1 MINEQKRIFFELK
14 ETFMQKF
21 EQAVS
26 YIENGEAEK
35 GLQLLKEQLRVAND
49 EEKYDIARYYHT
61 LGFMD
66 EALAITEDL
75 RLLYPEESE
84 FTVFL
89 AELYIDLDK
98 EDEAIEVLHDIPEN
112 DDLYVQSLLLVA
124 DLFQMQGFDDVA
136 EQKLLKAKEMM
147 PDEPV
152 ITFGLAELYSSKG
165 EEQKAITYYE
175 SLLAE
180 HKVMGGVVIA
190 LRLAETLSAIGNW
203 EEAISYYEA
212 GLEEQKDIHSL
223 FGYAFTLYQGE
234 EYQRAIG
241 AWQELKELDP
251 EYASLYMY
259 LAKSYEKEGML
270 QESYETL
277 QEGIKVD
284 ELSVPFYV
292 ELANIAAKLGNIAE
306 AEEVLQKALEL
317 DPGHLGAILKYAY
330 ILKEQEKYEE
340 LIAVVERAI
349 DSGEPDTQLLWDLAF
364 AKKQLE
370 MYSDALKHY
379 ESAYTSFKNHPDF
392 LEEYGYFL
400 LEEGMRKEAKEVF
413 TQLIQLDPTQIH
425 IEELLYNLEDF
436 S

>member
-1 MINEQKRIFFELK
+1 MNRREYFLELK

-35 GLQLLKEQLRVAND
+35 GLQLLKEQLQIAND

-66 EALAITEDL
+66 EALTITEDL

-165 EEQKAITYYE
+165 EEQKAITHYE

-251 EYASLYMY
+251 DYASLYMY

-277 QEGIKVD
+277 HEGIKVD

-292 ELANIAAKLGNIAE
+292 ELANIAAKLGKVVE

-317 DPGHLGAILKYAY
+317 DPGHLGATLKYAY

>member
-1 MINEQKRIFFELK
+1 
-14 ETFMQKF
+14 MQKF

-26 YIENGEAEK
+26 YIENGEVEK
-35 GLQLLKEQLRVAND
+35 GLQQLKEQVKQGTD

-61 LGFMD
+61 LGFVE
-66 EALAITEDL
+66 EALAIVEDL
-75 RLLYPEESE
+75 HLLYPEESE
-84 FTVFL
+84 FTIFL

-98 EDEAIEVLHDIPEN
+98 EDEAIEVLHDIPE
-112 DDLYVQSLLLVA
+112 DDDFYVQSLLLVA

-136 EQKLLKAKEMM
+136 EQKLLKAKEIM
-147 PDEPV
+147 PEEPV
-152 ITFGLAELYSSKG
+152 IIFGLAELYSSKG
-165 EEQKAITYYE
+165 EEKKAIQYYQ

-203 EEAISYYEA
+203 EEAIPYYEE

-234 EYQRAIG
+234 EYQRAINV
-241 AWQELKELDP
+241 WQELKELDP

-259 LAKSYEKEGML
+259 LAKCYEKEGML

-277 QEGIKVD
+277 HDGIKVD
-284 ELSVPFYV
+284 ELSVPLYV
-292 ELANIAAKLGNIAE
+292 EMANIAAKLGKMAE
-306 AEEVLQKALEL
+306 AEEVLQKALQL
-317 DPGHLGAILKYAY
+317 DPGHLGATLKYAY

-340 LIAVVERAI
+340 LIRVVEHARE
-349 DSGEPDTQLLWDLAF
+349 SGEQDTQLLWDLAF

-413 TQLIQLDPTQIH
+413 TRLIQLDPTQIH

>member
-1 MINEQKRIFFELK
+1 MINEQKRIFLELK

-35 GLQLLKEQLRVAND
+35 GLQLLKEQLKIAND

-61 LGFMD
+61 LGFTD
-66 EALAITEDL
+66 EALSITEDL

-190 LRLAETLSAIGNW
+190 LRLGETLSAIGNW

-277 QEGIKVD
+277 HEGIKVD

-292 ELANIAAKLGNIAE
+292 ELANIAAKLGKIAE

-317 DPGHLGAILKYAY
+317 DPGHLGATLKYAY

>member
-1 MINEQKRIFFELK
+1 
-14 ETFMQKF
+14 MQKF
-21 EQAVS
+21 EKAVS

-35 GLQLLKEQLRVAND
+35 GLQLLKEQLKIAND
-49 EEKYDIARYYHT
+49 EERYDIARYYHT
-61 LGFMD
+61 LGFTD
-66 EALAITEDL
+66 EALSITEDL

-190 LRLAETLSAIGNW
+190 LRLGETLSAIGNW

-277 QEGIKVD
+277 HEGIKVD

-292 ELANIAAKLGNIAE
+292 ELANIAAKLGKIAE

-317 DPGHLGAILKYAY
+317 DPGHLGATLKYAY

>member
-1 MINEQKRIFFELK
+1 MNRKEYFLELK

-35 GLQLLKEQLRVAND
+35 GLQLLKEQLKIAND

-61 LGFMD
+61 LGFTD
-66 EALAITEDL
+66 EALSITEDL

-190 LRLAETLSAIGNW
+190 LRLGETLSAIGNW

-277 QEGIKVD
+277 HEGIKVD

-292 ELANIAAKLGNIAE
+292 ELANIAAKLGKIAE

-317 DPGHLGAILKYAY
+317 DPGHLGATLKYAY

>member
-1 MINEQKRIFFELK
+1 MNRKEYFLELK

-35 GLQLLKEQLRVAND
+35 GLQLLKEQLKIAND
-49 EEKYDIARYYHT
+49 EERYDIARYYHT
-61 LGFMD
+61 LGFTD
-66 EALAITEDL
+66 EALSITEDL

-190 LRLAETLSAIGNW
+190 LRLGETLSAIGNW

-277 QEGIKVD
+277 HEGIKVD

-292 ELANIAAKLGNIAE
+292 ELANIAAKLGKIAE

-317 DPGHLGAILKYAY
+317 DPGHLGATLKYAY

>member
-1 MINEQKRIFFELK
+1 
-14 ETFMQKF
+14 MQKF

-35 GLQLLKEQLRVAND
+35 GLQLLKEQLEIAND
-49 EEKYDIARYYHT
+49 EERYDIARYYHT
-61 LGFMD
+61 LGFTD
-66 EALAITEDL
+66 EALSITEDL

-190 LRLAETLSAIGNW
+190 LRLGETLSAIGNW

-277 QEGIKVD
+277 HEGIKID

-292 ELANIAAKLGNIAE
+292 ELANIAAKLGKIAE

-317 DPGHLGAILKYAY
+317 DPGHLGATLKYAY

>member
-1 MINEQKRIFFELK
+1 
-14 ETFMQKF
+14 MQKF

-35 GLQLLKEQLRVAND
+35 GLELLKELVKQGTD

-61 LGFMD
+61 LGFID

-84 FTVFL
+84 FTIFL

-98 EDEAIEVLHDIPEN
+98 EDEAIEVLHDIPE
-112 DDLYVQSLLLVA
+112 DDELYVQSLLLVA

-147 PDEPV
+147 PEEPV

-165 EEQKAITYYE
+165 EEQKAIAYYE

-203 EEAISYYEA
+203 EEAITYYEE

-241 AWQELKELDP
+241 AWKELKELDP

-259 LAKSYEKEGML
+259 LAKCYEKEGML

-277 QEGIKVD
+277 HEGIKID
-284 ELSVPFYV
+284 ELSVPLYV
-292 ELANIAAKLGNIAE
+292 ELANIAAKIGKLAE
-306 AEEVLQKALEL
+306 AEELLQKALQL

-340 LIAVVERAI
+340 LIAAVENAM
-349 DSGEPDTQLLWDLAF
+349 DSGEQDTQLLWDLAF

-400 LEEGMRKEAKEVF
+400 LEEGLRRKAKEVF
-413 TQLIQLDPTQIH
+413 TRLLQLDPTQIH

>member
-1 MINEQKRIFFELK
+1 
-14 ETFMQKF
+14 MQKF

-35 GLQLLKEQLRVAND
+35 GLQLLKEQLKVAND

-61 LGFMD
+61 LGFTD
-66 EALAITEDL
+66 EALSITEDL

-175 SLLAE
+175 TLLAE

-292 ELANIAAKLGNIAE
+292 ELANIAAKLGKIAE

>member
-1 MINEQKRIFFELK
+1 
-14 ETFMQKF
+14 MQKF

-35 GLQLLKEQLRVAND
+35 GLTQLKELVKQGTD

-61 LGFMD
+61 LGFID

-84 FTVFL
+84 FTIFL

-98 EDEAIEVLHDIPEN
+98 EDEAIEVLHDISE
-112 DDLYVQSLLLVA
+112 DDELYVQSLLLVA

-147 PDEPV
+147 PEEPV

-165 EEQKAITYYE
+165 EEQKAIAYYQ
-175 SLLAE
+175 SLLSD

-203 EEAISYYEA
+203 EEAITYYEE

-234 EYQRAIG
+234 EYQRSIG
-241 AWQELKELDP
+241 AWEELKELDP

-259 LAKSYEKEGML
+259 LAKCYEREGML

-277 QEGIKVD
+277 HEGIKID
-284 ELSVPFYV
+284 ELSVPLYV
-292 ELANIAAKLGNIAE
+292 ELANIAAKIGKLAE
-306 AEEVLQKALEL
+306 AEELLQKALQI

-340 LIAVVERAI
+340 LIVVVENAM
-349 DSGEPDTQLLWDLAF
+349 DSGEQDTQLLWDLAF

-400 LEEGMRKEAKEVF
+400 LEEGLRKEAKEVF
-413 TQLIQLDPTQIH
+413 TRLLQLDPTQIH

>member
-1 MINEQKRIFFELK
+1 
-14 ETFMQKF
+14 MQKF

-234 EYQRAIG
+234 ECQRAIG

-292 ELANIAAKLGNIAE
+292 ELANIAAKLGKIAE

>member
-1 MINEQKRIFFELK
+1 
-14 ETFMQKF
+14 MQNF

-35 GLQLLKEQLRVAND
+35 GLQLLKEQLQVAND

-61 LGFMD
+61 LGFTD

-136 EQKLLKAKEMM
+136 EQKLLKAKEIM
-147 PDEPV
+147 PEEPV

-277 QEGIKVD
+277 HEGIKVD
-284 ELSVPFYV
+284 ELAVPFYV
-292 ELANIAAKLGNIAE
+292 ELANIAAKLGKVAE

-317 DPGHLGAILKYAY
+317 DPGHLGAILKYTY
-330 ILKEQEKYEE
+330 ILKGQEKYEE
-340 LIAVVERAI
+340 LITVVEHAI
-349 DSGEPDTQLLWDLAF
+349 DSGEQDTQLLWDLAF

>member
-1 MINEQKRIFFELK
+1 MNRKEYFLELK

-35 GLQLLKEQLRVAND
+35 GLQLLKEQLKIAND
-49 EEKYDIARYYHT
+49 EERYDIARYYHT
-61 LGFMD
+61 LGFTD
-66 EALAITEDL
+66 EALSITEDL

-190 LRLAETLSAIGNW
+190 LRLGETLSAIGNW

-277 QEGIKVD
+277 HEGIKID

-292 ELANIAAKLGNIAE
+292 ELANIAAKLGKIAE

-317 DPGHLGAILKYAY
+317 DPGHLGATLKYAY

>member
-1 MINEQKRIFFELK
+1 
-14 ETFMQKF
+14 MQKF

-26 YIENGEAEK
+26 YIENGEVEK
-35 GLQLLKEQLRVAND
+35 GLQQLKEQVKQGTD

-61 LGFMD
+61 LGFVD
-66 EALAITEDL
+66 EALAIAEDL
-75 RLLYPEESE
+75 HLLYPEESE
-84 FTVFL
+84 FTIFL

-98 EDEAIEVLHDIPEN
+98 EDEAIEVLHDIPE
-112 DDLYVQSLLLVA
+112 DDDFYVQSLLLVA

-136 EQKLLKAKEMM
+136 EQKLLKAKEIM
-147 PDEPV
+147 PEEPV
-152 ITFGLAELYSSKG
+152 IIFGLAELYSSKG
-165 EEQKAITYYE
+165 EEKKAIQYYQ

-180 HKVMGGVVIA
+180 HKVMGGVIIA
-190 LRLAETLSAIGNW
+190 LRLAETLSAVGNW
-203 EEAISYYEA
+203 EEAIPYYEE

-234 EYQRAIG
+234 EYPRAISV
-241 AWQELKELDP
+241 WQELKELDP

-259 LAKSYEKEGML
+259 LAKCYEKEGML

-277 QEGIKVD
+277 HDGIKVD
-284 ELSVPFYV
+284 ELSVPLYV
-292 ELANIAAKLGNIAE
+292 ELANIAAKLGKMAE
-306 AEEVLQKALEL
+306 AEEVLQKALRL
-317 DPGHLGAILKYAY
+317 DPGHLGAILKYVY
-330 ILKEQEKYEE
+330 ILKGQEKYEE
-340 LIAVVERAI
+340 LIRVVENARE
-349 DSGEPDTQLLWDLAF
+349 SGEQDAQLLWDLAF

-413 TQLIQLDPTQIH
+413 TRLIQLDPTQIH

>member
-1 MINEQKRIFFELK
+1 
-14 ETFMQKF
+14 MQKF

-35 GLQLLKEQLRVAND
+35 GLEQLKELVKQGTD

-61 LGFMD
+61 LGFID

-84 FTVFL
+84 FTIFL

-98 EDEAIEVLHDIPEN
+98 EDEAIEVLHDIPE
-112 DDLYVQSLLLVA
+112 DDELYVQSLLLVA

-147 PDEPV
+147 PEEPV

-165 EEQKAITYYE
+165 EEQKAIVYYQ

-180 HKVMGGVVIA
+180 QKVMGGVVIA

-203 EEAISYYEA
+203 EEAIVYYEE

-259 LAKSYEKEGML
+259 LAKCYEKEGML

-277 QEGIKVD
+277 HEGIKID
-284 ELSVPFYV
+284 ELSVPLYV
-292 ELANIAAKLGNIAE
+292 ELANIAVKIGKVAE
-306 AEEVLQKALEL
+306 AEELLQKALQL
-317 DPGHLGAILKYAY
+317 DPGHLGAILKYVY

-340 LIAVVERAI
+340 LIVVVERAM
-349 DSGEPDTQLLWDLAF
+349 DGGEQDTQLLWDLAF

-400 LEEGMRKEAKEVF
+400 LEEGLRKEAKEVF
-413 TQLIQLDPTQIH
+413 TRLLQLDPTQIH

>member
-1 MINEQKRIFFELK
+1 
-14 ETFMQKF
+14 MQMF

-35 GLQLLKEQLRVAND
+35 GLQLLKEQLKIAND

-61 LGFMD
+61 LGFTD

-165 EEQKAITYYE
+165 EEQKAIAHYE

-292 ELANIAAKLGNIAE
+292 ELANIAAKLGKIAE

>member
-1 MINEQKRIFFELK
+1 
-14 ETFMQKF
+14 MQKF

-66 EALAITEDL
+66 EALAIIDDL

-241 AWQELKELDP
+241 VWQELKELDP

-292 ELANIAAKLGNIAE
+292 ELANIAAKLGKIAE

-317 DPGHLGAILKYAY
+317 DPGHLGATLKYAY

-340 LIAVVERAI
+340 LIAVVERTI

>member
-1 MINEQKRIFFELK
+1 
-14 ETFMQKF
+14 MQKF

-35 GLQLLKEQLRVAND
+35 GLKLLKEQLKIAND
-49 EEKYDIARYYHT
+49 EERYDIARYYHT
-61 LGFMD
+61 LGFTD
-66 EALAITEDL
+66 EALSITEDL

-190 LRLAETLSAIGNW
+190 LRLGETLSAIGNW

-277 QEGIKVD
+277 HEGIKVD

-292 ELANIAAKLGNIAE
+292 ELANIAAKLGKIAE

-317 DPGHLGAILKYAY
+317 DPGHLGATLKYAY

>member
-1 MINEQKRIFFELK
+1 MH
-14 ETFMQKF
+14 KF

-26 YIENGEAEK
+26 YIENGEVEK
-35 GLQLLKEQLRVAND
+35 GLQQLKEQVNSGTD

-84 FTVFL
+84 FTIFL

-98 EDEAIEVLHDIPEN
+98 EDEAIEVLHDIRE
-112 DDLYVQSLLLVA
+112 DDELYVQSLLLVA

-147 PDEPV
+147 PEEPV
-152 ITFGLAELYSSKG
+152 IIFGLAELYSSKG
-165 EEQKAITYYE
+165 EEQKAIVYYQ
-175 SLLAE
+175 SLLSE

-203 EEAISYYEA
+203 EEAISYYEE

-277 QEGIKVD
+277 HEGIKID
-284 ELSVPFYV
+284 ELSVPLYV
-292 ELANIAAKLGNIAE
+292 ELANIAAKLGKLTE

-340 LIAVVERAI
+340 LIAVVEHAI

-400 LEEGMRKEAKEVF
+400 LEEGLRKEAKEVF
-413 TQLIQLDPTQIH
+413 THLIQLDPTQIH

>member
-1 MINEQKRIFFELK
+1 MNRKEYFLELK

-35 GLQLLKEQLRVAND
+35 GLQLLKEQLKVAND
-49 EEKYDIARYYHT
+49 EERYDIARYYHT
-61 LGFMD
+61 LGFTD
-66 EALAITEDL
+66 EALSITEDL

-190 LRLAETLSAIGNW
+190 LRLGETLSAIGNW

-277 QEGIKVD
+277 HEGIKVD

-292 ELANIAAKLGNIAE
+292 ELANIAAKLGKIAE

-317 DPGHLGAILKYAY
+317 DPGHLGATLKYAY

>member
-1 MINEQKRIFFELK
+1 
-14 ETFMQKF
+14 MQKF

-35 GLQLLKEQLRVAND
+35 GLKLLKEQLKIAND

-61 LGFMD
+61 LGFTD
-66 EALAITEDL
+66 EALSITEDL

-190 LRLAETLSAIGNW
+190 LRLGETLSAIGNW

-277 QEGIKVD
+277 HEGIKVD

-292 ELANIAAKLGNIAE
+292 ELANIAAKLGKIAE

-317 DPGHLGAILKYAY
+317 DPGHLGATLKYAY

>member
-1 MINEQKRIFFELK
+1 
-14 ETFMQKF
+14 MQKF

-35 GLQLLKEQLRVAND
+35 GLRLLKEQLKIAND

-61 LGFMD
+61 LGFTD

-175 SLLAE
+175 SLLAK

-277 QEGIKVD
+277 HEGIKVD

-292 ELANIAAKLGNIAE
+292 ELANIAAKLGKIVE

-317 DPGHLGAILKYAY
+317 DPGHLGATLKYAY
-330 ILKEQEKYEE
+330 ILKGQEKYEE
-340 LIAVVERAI
+340 LIAIVERAI
-349 DSGEPDTQLLWDLAF
+349 DSGEPDTQLLWDLAY

-400 LEEGMRKEAKEVF
+400 LEEGKRKEAKEVF
-413 TQLIQLDPTQIH
+413 TQLLQLDPTQIH